1 MSVATMTSR
10 GQVTIPVD
18 IRRELGLE
26 PGTRLDFVP
35 QSGDTVVLRVRRPSL
50 SDWYG
55 RLGCP
60 GSRPGGDGATP
71 TPASPSSAQSL
82 QPPDPDAALGRA
94 LAADDERV
102 RRTYREATA

>member
-1 MSVATMTSR
+1 MSVATMTSK

-26 PGTRLDFVP
+26 PGTKLDFVP
-35 QSGDTVVLRVRRPSL
+35 QSGDTAVLRVRRSSL

-55 RLGCP
+55 QFAGVATRP
-60 GSRPGGDGATP
+60 GSDGTTP
-71 TPASPSSAQSL
+71 TPKDPSRPQASR
-82 QPPDPDAALGRA
+82 PPDADAALGRA

-102 RRTYREATA
+102 KRAYREAAA